1 MPPVQVSQL
10 NSLLHELDCV
20 LLRRLATE
28 CGGEAAEGELS
39 CTQHR
44 LQIEVS
50 FPPSVAP
57 RVATNIRIIRIIRI
71 INFE

>member
-1 MPPVQVSQL
+1 MQVSQL

-28 CGGEAAEGELS
+28 CGGEAGEVS

-50 FPPSVAP
+50 IPLLVAP
-57 RVATNIRIIRIIRI
+57 TQQINEITAANI
-71 INFE
+71 

>member
-10 NSLLHELDCV
+10 NSLLHELDCL

-28 CGGEAAEGELS
+28 CGGEEGEGEVS

-50 FPPSVAP
+50 LVAP
-57 RVATNIRIIRIIRI
+57 TQQINEITAANI
-71 INFE
+71 

>member
-1 MPPVQVSQL
+1 MQVSQL
-10 NSLLHELDCV
+10 NSLLHELDCL

-28 CGGEAAEGELS
+28 CGGEAAEGEVS

-50 FPPSVAP
+50 IPSSVTPTQQINEITA
-57 RVATNIRIIRIIRI
+57 ANI
-71 INFE
+71 

>member
-1 MPPVQVSQL
+1 MPPAQVSQL
-10 NSLLHELDCV
+10 NSLLHELDCL

-28 CGGEAAEGELS
+28 CGGEEGEGEVS

-50 FPPSVAP
+50 FPPSVTPTQQINEITA
-57 RVATNIRIIRIIRI
+57 ANI
-71 INFE
+71 